1 MNDFRVNASVADG
14 KFLGVAPVQYR
25 SSVSLVDLQGSDL
38 SVNKIGSYFSKSNIL
53 IGSRA
58 TKNEFLLQYSKYKI
72 IQLYTHAADT
82 SSYGEPVIY
91 FSDSILY
98 LWELITENKPYT
110 RLIILSACETG
121 VGKLYEGEGVFSFN
135 RGFAALGIPAAI
147 TNLWSID
154 NKSTYKLTELF
165 YKYLGTRI
173 AERCCFTESETGV
186 LGASTAQNTMP
197 YYWAAPILVGQAA
210 TIELD
215 PRSSLEMDSWYYGS
229 WHFNVFGNGEM
240 GRFK

>member
-1 MNDFRVNASVADG
+1 MAAA
-14 KFLGVAPVQYR
+14 LP
-25 SSVSLVDLQGSDL
+25 
-38 SVNKIGSYFSKSNIL
+38 
-53 IGSRA
+53 
-58 TKNEFLLQYSKYKI
+58 KNEFLLQYSKYKI

-98 LWELITENKPYT
+98 LSELITENKPYT

-165 YKYLGTRI
+165 YKYLVQGLPSDVALQKAKLEI
-173 AERCCFTESETGV
+173 

-229 WHFNVFGNGEM
+229 WHFNVFGNGEN
-240 GRFK
+240 GSFQINGPERGLERFYIGGAPNKSTLPSCNSSSFAWLTWRTWLSKAA